1 MRFESIARRRKP
13 YSRQEAATA
22 ISDALD
28 TFPGVG
34 FDWRPAE
41 LRLAW
46 TDGPG
51 PGTVWRA
58 AGEPT
63 GWSYENPAFYTR
75 STQGRD
81 KVLMARTHS
90 AAALREAAVRF
101 YAVVERPPDLSRER
115 DLERLGQILD
125 GDQPL
130 AGSFP
135 IVERI
140 AAALADELPAEVGES
155 GAYLLEAAGTLDRL
169 GYNRLW
175 DEAYRLA
182 E

>member
-1 MRFESIARRRKP
+1 MRFESITRRRKAF
-13 YSRQEAATA
+13 SRQETANA
-22 ISDALD
+22 ISAALEM
-28 TFPGVG
+28 FPGIG
-34 FDWRPAE
+34 FDWQPAD
-41 LRLAW
+41 LHLAW

-58 AGEPT
+58 AGEPA
-63 GWSYENPAFYTR
+63 GWTYEHPAFYASGTER
-75 STQGRD
+75 GD

-90 AAALREAAVRF
+90 TASLRQAAVRF
-101 YAVVERPPDLSRER
+101 WAVVERPPDLSRER
-115 DLERLGQILD
+115 DLERLAQILD

-140 AAALADELPAEVGES
+140 AAALADGLPAELGDP
-155 GAYLLEAAGTLDRL
+155 GAYLLEAATLIDRL

-175 DEAYRLA
+175 DEAYKLA